1 MINHKPAYEMNDFV
15 KSKQSIQET
24 SNIPYINLNVVY
36 IYKPT
41 YSIYVKLTESEAIT
55 FKKLLQK
62 VLTSLF
68 EKKIE
73 DIKIPYTR

>member
-24 SNIPYINLNVVY
+24 SNIPYINLNVY

-41 YSIYVKLTESEAIT
+41 YSIYVKFIESAAIT
-55 FKKLLQK
+55 FKKLYY
-62 VLTSLF
+62 
-68 EKKIE
+68 KKFLLHFLKKDRI
-73 DIKIPYTR
+73 Y

>member
-41 YSIYVKLTESEAIT
+41 YSIYVELIESATIT
-55 FKKLLQK
+55 FKKL
-62 VLTSLF
+62 SY
-68 EKKIE
+68 KKFLLHFLKKDRI
-73 DIKIPYTR
+73 Y